1 MANPQHEVGSQKLV
15 RLQYLISIP
24 ISLLSKYEEV
34 CCAVVDC
41 GIGVVVEA
49 FPSADEEDVSV
60 VVGDGF
66 GFVVACK
73 VVGVNEDDSR
83 SFPGSVSV
91 VDAMTENEL
100 IRY

>member
-1 MANPQHEVGSQKLV
+1 MKPSIVANPQHEVGSQKLV

-66 GFVVACK
+66 GFVV
-73 VVGVNEDDSR
+73 VDDSR